1 MSKHKKSEGAA
12 NDDLSKPSK
21 LAQLLL
27 KEPETSI
34 DRKLKTLKELVGELK
49 RENDRLEQNLKAL
62 AKKKKEKKASKG
74 SGAKDSASTGS
85 DVSE

>member
-1 MSKHKKSEGAA
+1 MSKHKKSAAAA
-12 NDDLSKPSK
+12 NDDLAKPSK

-34 DRKLKTLKELVGELK
+34 DRKLKTLKELVAQLK
-49 RENDRLEQNLKAL
+49 HENDRLEQNLKAL
-62 AKKKKEKKASKG
+62 AKKKTRKIAKKSGGKEP
-74 SGAKDSASTGS
+74 

>member
-1 MSKHKKSEGAA
+1 MSKKKPEAAAA
-12 NDDLSKPSK
+12 NDDLAKPSK

-34 DRKLKTLKELVGELK
+34 DRKLKTLKELVAELR
-49 RENDRLEQNLKAL
+49 RENDRLEDNLKAL
-62 AKKKKEKKASKG
+62 AKKSKKA
-74 SGAKDSASTGS
+74 AKKKA